1 MVTMNTIYTI
11 STMNISKL
19 IKIILPATIAAGA
32 LVSCSDRHADD
43 KSLPRAETSA
53 LMASAADS
61 LWAKAKAENIELH
74 SVMVV
79 QHDSVIYEHWANGAH
94 PDSLHIL
101 YSVSKTFTS
110 LGTGLAIA
118 DSVLAL
124 DEKIVDIFSDCLPD
138 SITDELAAMTVEDLL
153 TMSSGHAHAPELY
166 TEITSQPDGNWES
179 QFLNHP
185 VDYSPG
191 TVFSYN
197 SMGSFMLASAVQRR
211 TGKKLLDYLDER
223 LFEPLGITGTRWD
236 ENPDGINTGGWGLYL
251 KTEDLAKAGLLML
264 NHGKWKGEQIV
275 PSDWIDAMT
284 KPHIQSVQGTPNSL
298 EFTPTDDDYINSDWV
313 QGYGY
318 QVWRCRHNA
327 YRADGSA
334 GQFIIVIPDVDA
346 VVALTANSESYQKE
360 INLVWDYILPVL
372 ESNIRKN

>member
-1 MVTMNTIYTI
+1 MK
-11 STMNISKL
+11 SKL
-19 IKIILPATIAAGA
+19 PSIILVGLVAALMSA
-32 LVSCSDRHADD
+32 SCASNKSDN
-43 KSLPRAETSA
+43 KSLPRAETSV
-53 LMASAADS
+53 LMSAAADS
-61 LWAKAKAENIELH
+61 LWAKAEAESIELH

-153 TMSSGHAHAPELY
+153 TMSSGHAHAPELF

-179 QFLNHP
+179 QFLSYP

-197 SMGSFMLASAVQRR
+197 SMGSFMLASAIQRR
-211 TGKKLLDYLDER
+211 SGKKLLDYLNER
-223 LFEPLGITGTRWD
+223 LFEPLGITDARWD
-236 ENPDGINTGGWGLYL
+236 ENPDGVNTGGWGLYL

-264 NHGKWKGEQIV
+264 NNGKWDSNQIV
-275 PSDWIDAMT
+275 PSYWIEAMT

-298 EFTPTDDDYINSDWV
+298 EFIPTDDDYINSDWV

-372 ESNIRKN
+372 KSNILKN

>member
-1 MVTMNTIYTI
+1 MI
-11 STMNISKL
+11 STMNISKF
-19 IKIILPATIAAGA
+19 IKSILPVTIVSA
-32 LVSCSDRHADD
+32 LLIGCADANHT
-43 KSLPRAETSA
+43 KTSMPRANVSDA
-53 LMASAADS
+53 MVAAADS
-61 LWAKAKAENIELH
+61 LWAKAEAENIELH
-74 SVMVV
+74 SIMVV

-118 DSVLAL
+118 DGLLAL
-124 DEKIVDIFSDCLPD
+124 DERIIDIFSDCLPD
-138 SITDELAAMTVEDLL
+138 SVSDNLASMTVKDLL

-166 TEITSQPDGNWES
+166 TDITSQPDGNWEKK
-179 QFLNHP
+179 FLSYP
-185 VDYSPG
+185 VDYTPG

-197 SMGSFMLASAVQRR
+197 SMGSFMLSSAIQRR
-211 TGKKLLDYLDER
+211 TGRKLLDYLNKR
-223 LFEPLGITGTRWD
+223 IFAPLGIDGAVWV

-251 KTEDLAKAGLLML
+251 RTEDLAKAGQLML
-264 NHGKWKGEQIV
+264 RNGEWQGKQLV
-275 PSDWIDAMT
+275 PAEWIEAMST
-284 KPHIQSVQGTPNSL
+284 PHIQSVQGTPNSL
-298 EFTPTDDDYINSDWV
+298 EFIPADEDFLNSDWV

-346 VVALTANSESYQKE
+346 VVVLTANSESYQKE

-372 ESNIRKN
+372 ESNIQKN

>member
-1 MVTMNTIYTI
+1 MI
-11 STMNISKL
+11 ISKL
-19 IKIILPATIAAGA
+19 IKIIIPATVAGILLSGCGA
-32 LVSCSDRHADD
+32 GDTKSN
-43 KSLPRAETSA
+43 SLPRANTPKPLELAT
-53 LMASAADS
+53 DS
-61 LWAKAKAENIELH
+61 LWAKAEAENIELH
-74 SVMVV
+74 SVMIV

-110 LGTGLAIA
+110 LGTGLAIS

-124 DEKIVDIFSDCLPD
+124 DEKVIDIFPDCLPD
-138 SITDELAAMTVEDLL
+138 SISEELADMTVEDLL

-166 TEITSQPDGNWES
+166 TDITSKPDGNWEA
-179 QFLNHP
+179 QFLSYP
-185 VDYSPG
+185 VDYTPG

-197 SMGSFMLASAVQRR
+197 SMGSFMLASAIQRR

-223 LFEPLGITGTRWD
+223 LFKPMGIEGAEWV
-236 ENPDGINTGGWGLYL
+236 ENPDGVNTGGWGLFL

-264 NHGKWKGEQIV
+264 NRGKWQGQQLIAE
-275 PSDWIDAMT
+275 DWINAMSE
-284 KPHIQSVQGTPNSL
+284 PHIQSVQGTPNSL
-298 EFTPTDDDYINSDWV
+298 EFIPTDEDYINSDWV

-327 YRADGSA
+327 YRADGTA

-346 VVALTANSESYQKE
+346 VVVLTANSESYQKE